1 LIEDR
6 GITEEG
12 MAYRSG
18 TYVAFHAAGT
28 SDPTDSDMKYYN
40 LLRAWHVQKDNDFSF
55 VNSHEKAAA
64 VRDGSKKETLKRT
77 LSERL
82 RNSKNMILI
91 LGETTKFDTDWVPFE
106 ISYAVDTC
114 EIPIIAAYPHYNYI
128 MAPAELAGFW
138 PAALADRI
146 RSGAARVIHIPFRQ
160 APLTDAVGQFS
171 HDAMPATGVN
181 YYTKEA
187 YASFGITVT

>member
-1 LIEDR
+1 
-6 GITEEG
+6 

-40 LLRAWHVQKDNDFSF
+40 LLKAWHKDDDNDFYF
-55 VNSHEKAAA
+55 VNSHDKAAA
-64 VRDGSKKETLKRT
+64 VRDGSKKDTLRRV

-91 LGETTKFDTDWVPFE
+91 LGKTTRFDTDWVPFE
-106 ISYAVDTC
+106 ISYAIDTC
-114 EIPIIAAYPHYNYI
+114 EIPIIAAYPAYAYI
-128 MAPAELAGFW
+128 RNPQSHASEW

-146 RSGAARVIHIPFRQ
+146 QSEAAHVIHVPFKRLVL
-160 APLTDAVGQFS
+160 ADAISQFS
-171 HDAMPATGVN
+171 HDAYPKNKGLGIYSA
-181 YYTKEA
+181 EA
-187 YASFGITVT
+187 YADFGIKIS